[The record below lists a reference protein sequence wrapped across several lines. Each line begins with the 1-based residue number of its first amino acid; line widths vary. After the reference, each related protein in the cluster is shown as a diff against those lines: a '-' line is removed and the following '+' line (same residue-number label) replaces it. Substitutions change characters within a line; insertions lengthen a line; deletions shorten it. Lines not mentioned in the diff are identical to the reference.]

1 MGIAIII
8 HVDDLL
14 AQVAECHGGR
24 LSLENKLDLIQR
36 CHYAGRAE
44 THQILEIVERFV
56 VNLPNEQLYTEPFRH
71 ACFTL
76 LKGRSVTSEE
86 AGRKG
91 GERDGLEK
99 EENRGTRWEREKD
112 RDR

>member
-1 MGIAIII
+1 VGIAIII

-24 LSLENKLDLIQR
+24 LTLENKLNLIQR

-56 VNLPNEQLYTEPFRH
+56 VNLPNEQLYTEVDR
-71 ACFTL
+71 TL
-76 LKGRSVTSEE
+76 SSCMFYTFEGQ
-86 AGRKG
+86 
-91 GERDGLEK
+91 ERDE
-99 EENRGTRWEREKD
+99 
-112 RDR
+112 